1 MTELLGKS
9 VGEWSANEYANFGT
23 PLGRA
28 SFGKPQRIIGTGLG
42 GTGFGKPQRIID
54 TIAKE
59 QLRRAQIELRL
70 RNEAIARAE
79 NQAGQQINRDSS
91 TGDVTVN
98 RSGIDLGGSA
108 NTGMSDAVDLPQ
120 RIRLNPKRLPK
131 RIQKKSVVLDASSDT
146 LPMDEVPMSEKKG
159 MNKTLMYVVGSL
171 VLVIGGYLV
180 FKKK

>member
-9 VGEWSANEYANFGT
+9 VGEWSANEYANFGMPIGIPQGT
-23 PLGRA
+23 IGRDRL
-28 SFGKPQRIIGTGLG
+28 QRALEEG
-42 GTGFGKPQRIID
+42 
-54 TIAKE
+54 
-59 QLRRAQIELRL
+59 RRAQIALGL

-120 RIRLNPKRLPK
+120 RIRQNPKRLPK

>member
-9 VGEWSANEYANFGT
+9 VGEWSANEYANFGMPIGIPQGT
-23 PLGRA
+23 IGRDRL
-28 SFGKPQRIIGTGLG
+28 QRALEEG
-42 GTGFGKPQRIID
+42 
-54 TIAKE
+54 
-59 QLRRAQIELRL
+59 RRAQIALGL

>member
-1 MTELLGKS
+1 MNINREKFTHKKMTELLGKS
-9 VGEWSANEYANFGT
+9 VGEWSANEYANFGMPIGIPQGT
-23 PLGRA
+23 IGRDRL
-28 SFGKPQRIIGTGLG
+28 QRALEEG
-42 GTGFGKPQRIID
+42 
-54 TIAKE
+54 
-59 QLRRAQIELRL
+59 RRAQIALGL

-146 LPMDEVPMSEKKG
+146 CLLYTSPSPRDRTRYRMPS
-159 MNKTLMYVVGSL
+159 SA
-171 VLVIGGYLV
+171 
-180 FKKK
+180 